1 MDKKELVRTWVYHPD
16 HAAKIVMSDEA
27 KELYKDGWF
36 DSPAKCV
43 EKPLS
48 LKKNVNA

>member
-1 MDKKELVRTWVYHPD
+1 
-16 HAAKIVMSDEA
+16 MSDEA
-27 KELYKDGWF
+27 KALYKDGWE

-48 LKKNVNA
+48 LKKK

>member
-1 MDKKELVRTWVYHPD
+1 MDKKEPVPTWVYHKTE
-16 HAAKIVMSDEA
+16 AAKIVGSDEA
-27 KELYKDGWF
+27 KKLYKEGWV

-48 LKKNVNA
+48 LKKK